1 LQLIKWSIVMKD
13 KESLL
18 RIKEFIDQTRDKMT
32 ITSIRSRREVETDRG
47 VFVSEMETEIE
58 SSETKPENLRDAQIA
73 YLLLSMETSIGAWKS
88 ALSESAITVTT
99 FETKV
104 KDLKKNTMAHLS
116 RLIPKEEEKE
126 KIA

>member
-1 LQLIKWSIVMKD
+1 MKD